1 MSRTQFIIDTLFYD
15 FIAGDTVINTVASQ
29 QEGRGF
35 DSRGR
40 ALCALPVPVWVL
52 SSQPRLL
59 SLSTDMHI
67 RLAGKIVQVG
77 V

>member
-1 MSRTQFIIDTLFYD
+1 MSPTQFIIYTLFYD

-40 ALCALPVPVWVL
+40 ALSALPD
-52 SSQPRLL
+52 
-59 SLSTDMHI
+59 THI
-67 RLAGKIVQVG
+67 RLAGRIVQVG